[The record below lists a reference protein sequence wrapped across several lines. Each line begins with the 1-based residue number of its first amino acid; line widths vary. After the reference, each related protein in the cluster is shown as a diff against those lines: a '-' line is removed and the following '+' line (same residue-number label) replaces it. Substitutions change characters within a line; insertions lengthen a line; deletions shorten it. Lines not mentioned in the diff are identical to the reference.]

1 MGECP
6 FWHEWYKQNKTRENK
21 KGVKTKQTTLNLND
35 VESIWL
41 YKKNV
46 LQSCSGT
53 CLLKT

>member
-35 VESIWL
+35 VESIRL

-46 LQSCSGT
+46 QRHMFT
-53 CLLKT
+53 